1 MAICVV
7 YYSMLKMK
15 LDKEE
20 IEFVSEHMLK
30 YDVIDGITVND
41 IEVRIHGSY
50 LNDEGE
56 RTASGSSATYRT
68 KDVRVMYAYHHQK
81 AREAMDSLKKV
92 LDNRP

>member
-20 IEFVSEHMLK
+20 IEFVSDAMLK

-68 KDVRVMYAYHHQK
+68 NDARTMYEYHYNQ
-81 AREAMDSLKKV
+81 AREAERKLQKV
-92 LDNRP
+92 LDNRS

>member
-1 MAICVV
+1 
-7 YYSMLKMK
+7 MLKMK

-50 LNDEGE
+50 LDDEGE
-56 RTASGSSATYRT
+56 RTATGSSATYRT
-68 KDVRVMYAYHHQK
+68 KDARVMYEYHHQK
-81 AREAMDSLKKV
+81 AKEALDSLKKV

>member
-1 MAICVV
+1 
-7 YYSMLKMK
+7 MK
-15 LDKEE
+15 LDREE
-20 IEFVSEHMLK
+20 IEFVSEQMLK
-30 YDVIDGITVND
+30 YDAIDGITVND

-68 KDVRVMYAYHHQK
+68 TDARAMYAYHHQE